1 MIVIG
6 VWETDTEI
14 FAAAIYF
21 KISVFMY
28 CTQAHTYQL
37 FSKDINLKSALK
49 RGEKCLYLIN
59 QNNTHYE
66 VVIDVISLYY

>member
-1 MIVIG
+1 
-6 VWETDTEI
+6 
-14 FAAAIYF
+14 
-21 KISVFMY
+21 MY